1 MDGAFELETAD
12 GESDG
17 TAVKMSELLFG
28 HLEENSI
35 TNSGDYQYVESRNVQ
50 C

>member
-1 MDGAFELETAD
+1 MDGAFESETAH

-17 TAVKMSELLFG
+17 TAIKMSELLFD

-35 TNSGDYQYVESRNVQ
+35 TNQGDNQYVASRNVQ